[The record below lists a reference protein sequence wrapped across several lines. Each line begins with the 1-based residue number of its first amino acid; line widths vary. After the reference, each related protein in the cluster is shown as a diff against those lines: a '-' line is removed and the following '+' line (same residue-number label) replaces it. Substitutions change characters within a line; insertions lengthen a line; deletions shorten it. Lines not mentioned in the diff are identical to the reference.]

1 MLELRAYEGD
11 AATLSA
17 FCRNEWRRHLEGL
30 DLCPQWDERFFEWQ
44 LTAPE
49 LGARDY
55 LVAAYDGAT
64 LAGVL
69 LAAPCHARIAA
80 TTVAATT
87 ASWLTVSHAYL
98 GHGIGAQLVD
108 ELMRRQLERG
118 AQFCFGVITGGQ
130 DKPSAKFWR
139 SYSRQRPGRLRQ
151 LATVG
156 TWVRGLQP
164 QVLTEA
170 ALDRRYLWLARAL
183 RWLGRPVAAVHRP
196 DLRAYE
202 PGDFVRCR
210 DLVHDVVEGSDL
222 AMSWP
227 DALLARQLSH
237 REFTRTIVHT
247 GAQGATG
254 LVNYYPLPFLAKREF
269 TVAVIDFVVTERLDR
284 AEAGALLDAAS
295 ASMRDDGCALAVAL
309 RLPAFRASHMLAGG
323 FLPLPA
329 DNIAVAVMS
338 DPATPLPV
346 PRRLFM
352 PIR

>member
-1 MLELRAYEGD
+1 MLELRAFDGD

-17 FCRNEWRRHLEGL
+17 FCRTEWRRHLEGL
-30 DLCPQWDERFFEWQ
+30 DLCPQWDERFFDWQ

-69 LAAPCHARIAA
+69 LAAPCDARVEGA
-80 TTVAATT
+80 TVEATT
-87 ASWLTVSHAYL
+87 ASWLTVSQAYL
-98 GHGIGAQLVD
+98 GHGIGARLVD

-118 AQFCFGVITGGQ
+118 AQFCFGVITGGEG
-130 DKPSAKFWR
+130 KPSAKFWR
-139 SYSRQRPGRLRQ
+139 SYARQRPGRLRQ
-151 LATVG
+151 LARVG

-164 QVLTEA
+164 QVLTDA
-170 ALDRRYLWLARAL
+170 ALDRRHLWLARVL
-183 RWLGRPVAAVHRP
+183 RWCGRPIAAVSRP
-196 DLRAYE
+196 DVRAYD
-202 PGDFVRCR
+202 PGDFARCR
-210 DLVHDVVEGSDL
+210 DLVHRVVDGSDL

-237 REFTRTIVHT
+237 RGFTRTIVLA
-247 GAQGATG
+247 GAGGATG
-254 LVNYYPLPFLAKREF
+254 LVNYYPLPFLARGEL
-269 TVAVIDFVVTERLDR
+269 TVAVIDFVVTDGLDR
-284 AEAGALLDAAS
+284 AEARALLDAAC

-309 RLPAFRASHMLAGG
+309 RLPAFRAAHMLAGG

-329 DNIAVAVMS
+329 DNVAVAVMS
-338 DPATPLPV
+338 DPATPLQA